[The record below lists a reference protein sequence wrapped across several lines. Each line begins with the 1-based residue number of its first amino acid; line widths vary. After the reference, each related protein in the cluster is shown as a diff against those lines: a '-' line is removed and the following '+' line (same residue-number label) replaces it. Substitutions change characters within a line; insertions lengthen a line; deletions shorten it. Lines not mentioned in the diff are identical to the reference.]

1 MLYLLTSKRDL
12 SEQLQ
17 RRSEAGDAKLDELK
31 TRRDALERE
40 RSNAQYGYHTDPQET
55 EKITNAQRALNE
67 TYDALRPAAAAIGL
81 GVAAAAV
88 AGAAALA
95 FGAGPSAPPARRD
108 SQRRR

>member
-1 MLYLLTSKRDL
+1 MGDL
-12 SEQLQ
+12 QAGVAEAQ
-17 RRSEAGDAKLDELK
+17 RAVQQGVGD
-31 TRRDALERE
+31 
-40 RSNAQYGYHTDPQET
+40 
-55 EKITNAQRALNE
+55 AQRALNE

-95 FGAGPSAPPARRD
+95 FGGPSAPPARRD